1 MSNIKIVPYC
11 EVNGIR
17 TFQDTE
23 ICNLYFKMLTHS
35 ENIFV
40 DGSVRNADD
49 FLYMF
54 KYDRNE
60 LYVIY
65 YQNKIAAFCF
75 LNHFDGRSAQI
86 HFCIFKQYWGKV
98 GRDFGRELL
107 TKLLNTKD
115 QDGSYTLDV
124 ILGLVPFKNKHAYG
138 YAQRVGGK
146 FVGLIPSAI
155 WNEEKQ
161 HSENA
166 SLFYFIREFIT

>member
-54 KYDRNE
+54 TSDASFC
-60 LYVIY
+60 VI
-65 YQNKIAAFCF
+65 
-75 LNHFDGRSAQI
+75 
-86 HFCIFKQYWGKV
+86 
-98 GRDFGRELL
+98 
-107 TKLLNTKD
+107 
-115 QDGSYTLDV
+115 
-124 ILGLVPFKNKHAYG
+124 
-138 YAQRVGGK
+138 
-146 FVGLIPSAI
+146 
-155 WNEEKQ
+155 
-161 HSENA
+161 
-166 SLFYFIREFIT
+166 FI